1 MSFLTSRQ
9 QAAPQGIGKP
19 VRRREDARFLTGVG
33 NYADDMSLPG
43 QAYAC
48 VVRSPHAHARI
59 LGIDAA
65 PAARAPGVLA
75 ILTGSDAAEDGL
87 LPIPQRPVP
96 ANPHE
101 VPLKSRDGSPFLIAP
116 HPVLAL
122 SKTRYVGEPV
132 AVVIAEML
140 WQAMDAA
147 ERLAVDYDPLPA
159 VVRSA
164 DALIP
169 QAPLLWEEHGA
180 NLSVDSE
187 AGDQAATELAFA
199 QAAHVVRL
207 ETAINRVTGV
217 PMELRAAVGAYDE
230 AMARYTVYT
239 SAGGGVVRQ
248 RDDIAAVL
256 GVPAAAV
263 RVVSGDVGGNFGIR
277 NNTYPEL
284 ALVAWAARRIG
295 RPVKWTCERHDAFA
309 TDFHGRDLTSEA
321 EIALDKDGRFLA
333 IRATNTSNL
342 GASAISLVPLVKGI
356 AVSSSV
362 YDIPCSYMRGC
373 AVVTNTSPTSA
384 YRSAGRPEVMFV
396 LERLIDIACRRHGFD
411 RIDIRRRNLVTP
423 EAMPYRNPLGLVYDS
438 GDYPASLQRA
448 VDLSDWAGFEARR
461 AEARGR
467 DRCRGIGIA
476 ASIELNTGAPR
487 ERAEITIDPAGIVEL
502 VLGTMTAG
510 QGHETSFAQVISE
523 WLGVEPTQV
532 RLITGDSDRVLAGGG
547 SASARS
553 MRLGS
558 WVIAK
563 AADAIVDKG
572 GRIAGTMLEAAAE
585 DIEFVQQRFVIKG
598 TDRGVGLFE
607 VAAAAFGDGMPSEL
621 RGPLMG
627 ISDETMSIPSYA
639 YTCAVC
645 EVEVDPE
652 TGLVEVVRYASVD
665 DCGRAVN
672 PMLIHGQSHGG
683 IAQGIGQAL
692 WEACVYDPRS
702 GQLLSGSFLDYA
714 MPRADLLPAFD
725 TEITEVPSTTN
736 PLGMRG
742 GSEGGIT
749 PGLAAV
755 ANAIVDALAEF
766 GVEHIELP
774 ATPERVW
781 NAILAAQRDVSEGCG
796 APAGVMRQG
805 GVPYRDR
812 RLSVER

>member
-1 MSFLTSRQ
+1 
-9 QAAPQGIGKP
+9 
-19 VRRREDARFLTGVG
+19 
-33 NYADDMSLPG
+33 
-43 QAYAC
+43 
-48 VVRSPHAHARI
+48 
-59 LGIDAA
+59 
-65 PAARAPGVLA
+65 
-75 ILTGSDAAEDGL
+75 
-87 LPIPQRPVP
+87 
-96 ANPHE
+96 
-101 VPLKSRDGSPFLIAP
+101 LIAP
-116 HPVLAL
+116 HPVLAVG
-122 SKTRYVGEPV
+122 KTRYVGEPV
-132 AVVIAEML
+132 ALVIAETL
-140 WQAMDAA
+140 SHATDAA
-147 ERLAVDYDPLPA
+147 ERLAVEYSPLPA
-159 VVRSA
+159 VTRSA
-164 DALIP
+164 DALAP
-169 QAPLLWEEHGA
+169 KAPLVWDEHGT
-180 NLSVDSE
+180 NLCVDSE
-187 AGDQAATELAFA
+187 AGDQAATERAFA
-199 QAAHVVRL
+199 QAAHVVGL

-217 PMELRAAVGAYDE
+217 PMELRAAVGVYDE
-230 AMARYTVYT
+230 TLTKYTVFT
-239 SAGGGVVRQ
+239 SAGGGVIRQ

-263 RVVSGDVGGNFGIR
+263 RVISGDVGGNFGIR

-284 ALVAWAARRIG
+284 ALVAWAARCIG
-295 RPVKWTCERHDAFA
+295 RPVKWTCERRDAFA

-321 EIALDKDGRFLA
+321 ELALDEHGRFLA
-333 IRATNTSNL
+333 IRAVNTSNL
-342 GASAISLVPLVKGI
+342 GASAISFVPLAKGI

-362 YDIPCSYMRGC
+362 YDIPCSHMQGR

-411 RIDIRRRNLVTP
+411 RIEIRRRNLVPP

-438 GDYPASLQRA
+438 GNYPASLRRA
-448 VDLSDWAGFEARR
+448 AELADWAGFEARR
-461 AEARGR
+461 TEARRR
-467 DRCRGIGIA
+467 DRYRGIGVA

-487 ERAEITIDPAGIVEL
+487 ERAEITIDPSGTVEL
-502 VLGTMTAG
+502 VLGTMAAG

-523 WLGVEPTQV
+523 WLGVDPSQV
-532 RLITGDSDRVLAGGG
+532 RLLTGDSDRVLAGGG

-572 GRIAGTMLEAAAE
+572 RRIAGAILEAAEA
-585 DIEFVQQRFVIKG
+585 DIEFAQQRFVIKG
-598 TDRGVGLFE
+598 TDRGVSLFE
-607 VAAAAFGDGMPSEL
+607 VAAAALGEVVPSDL
-621 RGPLMG
+621 RGPLAG

-645 EVEVDPE
+645 ELEIDPE
-652 TGLVEVVRYASVD
+652 TGFVEVIRYASVD

-683 IAQGIGQAL
+683 IAQGISQAL

-714 MPRADLLPAFD
+714 GPRADLLPAFD
-725 TEITEVPSTTN
+725 TEISEVPSTTN

-781 NAILAAQRDVSEGCG
+781 NAIRAAKTKPKDAE
-796 APAGVMRQG
+796 AGPIFVRQG
-805 GVPYRDR
+805 
-812 RLSVER
+812 SERGITTAAHLQQDE